1 MGLCPTMR
9 RRLVLAG
16 AAMLALAAVTDG
28 RAAAADPLRLE
39 ATDPAE
45 PASGDLGPARAAV
58 LRGPRPASPA
68 IVAAKREADA
78 TYEAAVRGGALG
90 PAGPGDLAPAGGA
103 AKAAGGPT
111 IVDGRSFAGLTD
123 RLNDLSPS
131 DATGAIGPTRFV
143 QLVNARFGI
152 YARDGKQP
160 LATGDLTQ
168 LAGVARDVFVFDP
181 QIIWDPAARR
191 FYYVID
197 SIYGGSAD
205 NRLQVGFSRTDSP
218 ASAADWCHYQ
228 IRYGKEFPDFPKLGD
243 SGAYGLI
250 GVNVYADNFVG
261 PFRRAD
267 LIAISKPPA
276 GKDCPAE
283 TSFSGGVAKDLRDA
297 DGRRGFTPGPAHQVD
312 AAPPGP
318 AGAVSP
324 APPSN
329 PP

>member
-1 MGLCPTMR
+1 MGLSTVRP
-9 RRLVLAG
+9 RLVLAG

-39 ATDPAE
+39 ATAPAE

-78 TYEAAVRGGALG
+78 AYEAAVRNGALS
-90 PAGPGDLAPAGGA
+90 PAGPDDLAPAGGP

-111 IVDGRSFAGLTD
+111 IVGGRSFAGLTD
-123 RLNDLSPS
+123 RLNNLSPS
-131 DATGAIGPTRFV
+131 DATGAIGPTRFI

-152 YARDGKQP
+152 YARDGKRP

-168 LAGVARDVFVFDP
+168 LAGVARNVFVFDP
-181 QIIWDPAARR
+181 QIIWDPASRR
-191 FYYVID
+191 FYYAID
-197 SIYGGSAD
+197 SIYEFTD
-205 NRLQVGFSRTDSP
+205 NRLLVGFSRTDSP

-250 GVNVYADNFVG
+250 GVNVFADNFVG
-261 PFRRAD
+261 PFRRTD

-276 GKDCPAE
+276 DKDCPAE
-283 TSFSGGVAKDLRDA
+283 TSFSGGVAKDPPH
-297 DGRRGFTPGPAHQVD
+297 PGGPQAL
-312 AAPPGP
+312 PP
-318 AGAVSP
+318 
-324 APPSN
+324 PP
-329 PP
+329 